1 MSKTWLIIK
10 REYLTR
16 VRKKS
21 FIIMSL
27 LGPLLL
33 AGVVIFSFW
42 LNIKESD
49 NQKIIVVDD
58 NYPMFQGIDDTKYI
72 DFEVQNISLDKALAL
87 LDVSDYTGVL
97 YIPSNILNGHIA
109 QLHFKKTPS
118 VNIQRA
124 IEQKCQ
130 QIIEMEKL
138 EDFNIR
144 ESDYKRVKSPF
155 YIQTLKFDGVNSTES
170 DVLPAMVGWVFGII
184 IFMAVY
190 LYSVQVMRGV
200 IEEKTN
206 RIVEVIIS
214 TVKPTQLLMGKI
226 IGVGAVGLTQF
237 VIWAFLSATGITI
250 GQSVIMSQVYT
261 TENVLSAENMTPAV
275 QQQML
280 EENKLNF
287 SEFSKDDNI
296 FNSISRINFPLMLG
310 LFIFYFIGGYLLY
323 ASMMAAVGS
332 GADNDTDT
340 QQFILPITFPLM
352 LAYIVSISMFSNPES
367 DIIVWMSI
375 IPFTSPII
383 MIMRVAFGIE
393 SGDLWQVYLSMALLV
408 ATIALTVWASS
419 KIYRIGIL
427 MYGKKLNYRDLI
439 KWIKL

>member
-42 LNIKESD
+42 LNIEKSD

-155 YIQTLKFDGVNSTES
+155 YLQTLKFDGVNSTES
-170 DVLPAMVGWVFGII
+170 DMLPAMVGWVFGII

-237 VIWAFLSATGITI
+237 VIWAVLSATGITI

-287 SEFSKDDNI
+287 S
-296 FNSISRINFPLMLG
+296 ISLIAFLE
-310 LFIFYFIGGYLLY
+310 
-323 ASMMAAVGS
+323 S
-332 GADNDTDT
+332 
-340 QQFILPITFPLM
+340 TF
-352 LAYIVSISMFSNPES
+352 
-367 DIIVWMSI
+367 
-375 IPFTSPII
+375 
-383 MIMRVAFGIE
+383 R
-393 SGDLWQVYLSMALLV
+393 
-408 ATIALTVWASS
+408 
-419 KIYRIGIL
+419 
-427 MYGKKLNYRDLI
+427 
-439 KWIKL
+439 